1 MSKIDISL
9 DDNRS
14 AFDKFC
20 ESMFAKYK
28 KEKSRNREKDVL
40 SYSDYR
46 TQHKMFLRQKYREK
60 KATAL
65 RKKLGLDWK

>member
-65 RKKLGLDWK
+65 RKKLGLDRK

>member
-28 KEKSRNREKDVL
+28 KETSRNREKDVL

-65 RKKLGLDWK
+65 RKKLGLD

>member
-46 TQHKMFLRQKYREK
+46 TQHKMFLRQKYREQ

-65 RKKLGLDWK
+65 RKKLGLD

>member
-1 MSKIDISL
+1 
-9 DDNRS
+9 
-14 AFDKFC
+14 
-20 ESMFAKYK
+20 MFAKYK

-65 RKKLGLDWK
+65 RKKLGLD

>member
-14 AFDKFC
+14 AFVKFC

-65 RKKLGLDWK
+65 RKKLGLD

>member
-46 TQHKMFLRQKYREK
+46 TQHKISLEHLQVQVQLKPF
-60 KATAL
+60 
-65 RKKLGLDWK
+65 